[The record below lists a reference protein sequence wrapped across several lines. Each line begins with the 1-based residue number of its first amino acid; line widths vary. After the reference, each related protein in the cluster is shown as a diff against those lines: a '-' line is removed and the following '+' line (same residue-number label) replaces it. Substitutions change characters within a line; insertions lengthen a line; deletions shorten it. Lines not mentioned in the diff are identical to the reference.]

1 MKARNRWH
9 SILALMIVSC
19 MLALPM
25 TAFAKKGR
33 EHYNRGMDYEKAQ
46 QWEKAAQ
53 EFTLALAADPAN
65 VDYQLHYRRSIFNA
79 SQSFMQQ
86 GRALAEQRD
95 YVGAYNAF
103 RQAFGYDPVNQLAVS
118 EMERM
123 LRLEQ
128 VKQGNTRTDSGDGN
142 PRTDTS
148 TNDGTP
154 SQPGQARTPEQDS
167 TQKPEVT
174 RVINFNG
181 VDLKTV
187 IKQLAGELNLN
198 VMFDR
203 QSFAQPRPVEVNLR
217 DVTAAKALD
226 YIFLQEN
233 LFFQKLDRRTILVA
247 DQTRRPQYQ
256 QLVVRTFFIANSDPD
271 KVKGLI
277 SQALP
282 ASVGRPQ
289 PIVVSDKDTNS
300 LTVRDTAEN
309 VKLIGE
315 LLQSID
321 KDRAE
326 VVMDVEIYEV
336 QHNDLLTWGNQIGT
350 GRFNLGGSPG
360 LSVLTS
366 NSTTNPNQTPGVD
379 IRSIVN
385 AIPTGAA
392 AALVI
397 PPAVFNAFQSKL
409 NAKLLAS
416 TQIHAFNN
424 EESSARI
431 GQRVPV
437 QTAQA
442 YPFGVQT
449 GTNPTNPNGFPTGG
463 FPVINYEPT
472 GLTLNFTPIV
482 FPNLDVQV
490 KMKIE
495 TKDVSGPETLTPTF
509 TERTLTG
516 TARVQNNRTM
526 MLASVSTEV
535 QSNGRSGLPVLS
547 GLPFIGHLFTS
558 PTKESRQVDIVI
570 AVTPKVLRAPSL
582 TPRDDEMRP
591 SGTLQAPTTGSL
603 EAMLRETEREDQIA
617 AARRLPKQV
626 SIQLPDA
633 PPVTYEPAKTD
644 QVAAVTTQNQAAT
657 TNQTTATSSTAAGNG
672 AQNGNAASVPTQS
685 APVLTAPAQNQT
697 VNSNKTSGANLT
709 STGNSAQ
716 NGNAA
721 GAPAQR
727 APVLTAPA
735 QPTTA
740 TRTDVALK
748 NDLPQPKPA
757 ALTTSQA
764 PVTEQKTDVA
774 TAVKSLVSSPTDVSA
789 ASLNAKQNVTV
800 ATPTEQPTAKNDST
814 VPAPKAIEP
823 APTLVELGLAPGQNE
838 LKLGEKRQLALH
850 VKSEAQLGLAVVTL
864 RFDPNVLKV
873 NAVSAGSIF
882 ANAKSAPSLTQ
893 SIDPEGLVLLS
904 LTPAANSPV
913 PADGTLLNIDVEA
926 IGAGN
931 SALTFDIANTHLLAR
946 DGRATTLQIQQS
958 QVNVKAASGAV
969 ETPAPKASPTETSS
983 LPPPPKME
991 KVAARDTTAG
1001 AAAPKND
1008 ATETKSTTAAKAV
1021 YVVKTGDTLE
1031 KIAAAMRISVNQLI
1045 AANPKLASGE
1055 PPAGTELL
1063 IP

>member
-1 MKARNRWH
+1 MRLRNRWH
-9 SILALMIVSC
+9 SIMALVILAC

-25 TAFAKKGR
+25 TAFATKGKD
-33 EHYNRGMDYEKAQ
+33 HYRRGMDYEKAQ

-53 EFTLALAADPAN
+53 EFTKALAAEPGN
-65 VDYQLHYRRSIFNA
+65 VDYQLHYRRAIFNA

-128 VKQGNTRTDSGDGN
+128 VKQGNVRTDSGDGN
-142 PRTDTS
+142 PRTDT
-148 TNDGTP
+148 TVNDGSP
-154 SQPGQARTPEQDS
+154 PQPGQARPAEPDIQT
-167 TQKPEVT
+167 KPEAT

-181 VDLKTV
+181 VDLKQV
-187 IKQLAGELNLN
+187 IKTLALDLNLN

-203 QSFAQPRPVEVNLR
+203 QSFAQPRPVELNLR

-226 YIFLQEN
+226 FVFLQEN

-271 KVKGLI
+271 KIKGLI
-277 SQALP
+277 AQALP

-336 QHNDLLTWGNQIGT
+336 NRADLLTFGNQIGSGT
-350 GRFNLGGSPG
+350 FNMGGSPG
-360 LSVLTS
+360 LSILTS
-366 NSTTNPNQTPGVD
+366 NGTTNPNQTPGVD
-379 IRSIVN
+379 LRSIISGV
-385 AIPTGAA
+385 PTAA
-392 AALVI
+392 ALALVI
-397 PPAVFNAFQSKL
+397 PPSVFNAFQSRN

-449 GTNPTNPNGFPTGG
+449 GTNQTNPGGFPTGG

-495 TKDVSGPETLTPTF
+495 TKDVSGANTLTPTF
-509 TERTLTG
+509 TERTLNG

-535 QSNGRSGLPVLS
+535 QSNGRQGLPVLG
-547 GLPFIGHLFTS
+547 GLPVIGRLFTS

-570 AVTPKVLRAPSL
+570 AVTPRVLRAPAL
-582 TPRDDEMRP
+582 TPRDEEMRP

-603 EAMLRETEREDQIA
+603 EAMLRESDREEQIA
-617 AARRLPKQV
+617 AARRIPKQV
-626 SIQLPDA
+626 NILLPDN
-633 PPVTYEPAKTD
+633 PVAYEPAKTD
-644 QVAAVTTQNQAAT
+644 STPQATVAANKSEAPALAPATNGTQNNGPASAQT
-657 TNQTTATSSTAAGNG
+657 VTNQPAA
-672 AQNGNAASVPTQS
+672 P
-685 APVLTAPAQNQT
+685 
-697 VNSNKTSGANLT
+697 
-709 STGNSAQ
+709 
-716 NGNAA
+716 
-721 GAPAQR
+721 
-727 APVLTAPA
+727 
-735 QPTTA
+735 
-740 TRTDVALK
+740 TRTDVALQT
-748 NDLPQPKPA
+748 DGVPQPKSA
-757 ALTTSQA
+757 ALTTTQS

-774 TAVKSLVSSPTDVSA
+774 TALQSLVSSPTDVSTTG
-789 ASLNAKQNVTV
+789 LNAKQPAA
-800 ATPTEQPTAKNDST
+800 ATQTAPPVLKPDTS
-814 VPAPKAIEP
+814 VPGPKAIEP
-823 APTLVELGLAPGQNE
+823 TPSLIELSLTSDQAE
-838 LKLGEKRQLALH
+838 LQLGAKRQLALQ
-850 VKSEAQLGLAVVTL
+850 VKSDAPLGLAVITL
-864 RFDPNVLKV
+864 RFDPSVLKISG
-873 NAVSAGSIF
+873 VSPGSLF
-882 ANAKSAPSLTQ
+882 ANAKNPPTVTQ
-893 SIDPEGLVLLS
+893 SVDEHGMILLSISPASGSPITADGVLLNLEVEGLS
-904 LTPAANSPV
+904 
-913 PADGTLLNIDVEA
+913 
-926 IGAGN
+926 AGD
-931 SALTFDIANTHLLAR
+931 SALSFDLSNVHLVAG
-946 DGRATTLQIQQS
+946 DGRTLTVQIEPIKLT
-958 QVNVKAASGAV
+958 VK
-969 ETPAPKASPTETSS
+969 
-983 LPPPPKME
+983 
-991 KVAARDTTAG
+991 
-1001 AAAPKND
+1001 
-1008 ATETKSTTAAKAV
+1008 
-1021 YVVKTGDTLE
+1021 
-1031 KIAAAMRISVNQLI
+1031 
-1045 AANPKLASGE
+1045 
-1055 PPAGTELL
+1055 
-1063 IP
+1063 

>member
-1 MKARNRWH
+1 MKSRNRWH
-9 SILALMIVSC
+9 STLALMILAC

-25 TAFAKKGR
+25 TAFATKGKD
-33 EHYNRGMDYEKAQ
+33 HYRRGMDYEKAQ

-53 EFTLALAADPAN
+53 EFTQALAAEPGN

-123 LRLEQ
+123 VRLEQ
-128 VKQGNTRTDSGDGN
+128 VKQGTARVDSGDGN
-142 PRTDTS
+142 PKTDA

-154 SQPGQARTPEQDS
+154 AQPGQARAPEQDIQ
-167 TQKPEVT
+167 TKPEVT

-187 IKQLAGELNLN
+187 IKQLATDLNLN

-203 QSFAQPRPVEVNLR
+203 QSFAQPRPIEVNLR

-271 KVKGLI
+271 KIKGLI
-277 SQALP
+277 AQALP

-289 PIVVSDKDTNS
+289 PIVVADKDTNS

-336 QHNDLLTWGNQIGT
+336 NRSDLLTFGNQIGSSNLT
-350 GRFNLGGSPG
+350 LGGSPG
-360 LSVLTS
+360 LSILTA
-366 NSTTNPNQTPGVD
+366 NGTTNPNQSSGVD
-379 IRSIVN
+379 LRTIV
-385 AIPTGAA
+385 AGVPTAA
-392 AALVI
+392 ALALVI
-397 PPAVFNAFQSKL
+397 PPSVFNAFQSRN

-449 GTNPTNPNGFPTGG
+449 GTTTSNTNGFPSGG

-495 TKDVSGPETLTPTF
+495 TKDVSGANTLTPTF
-509 TERTLTG
+509 TERTLNG

-535 QSNGRSGLPVLS
+535 QSNGRQGLPILGGLPV
-547 GLPFIGHLFTS
+547 IGRLFSS
-558 PTKESRQVDIVI
+558 PTKENRQVDIVI
-570 AVTPKVLRAPSL
+570 AVTPRVLRAPAL
-582 TPRDDEMRP
+582 TPRDEEMRP

-603 EAMLRETEREDQIA
+603 EAMLRETERDEQIA
-617 AARRLPKQV
+617 AARRIPKQV
-626 SIQLPDA
+626 NIQLPDA
-633 PPVTYEPAKTD
+633 PATYEPARTDGTEQANFAANKTE
-644 QVAAVTTQNQAAT
+644 AAASAPAGNSTQN
-657 TNQTTATSSTAAGNG
+657 SG
-672 AQNGNAASVPTQS
+672 AIQ
-685 APVLTAPAQNQT
+685 APAQT
-697 VNSNKTSGANLT
+697 VNT
-709 STGNSAQ
+709 Q
-716 NGNAA
+716 
-721 GAPAQR
+721 PA
-727 APVLTAPA
+727 T
-735 QPTTA
+735 PT
-740 TRTDVALK
+740 RSDVALQG
-748 NDLPQPKPA
+748 DGVPQPKPA
-757 ALTTSQA
+757 ALTTAQSRA
-764 PVTEQKTDVA
+764 TEQKTDVA
-774 TAVKSLVSSPTDVSA
+774 TALKSLVTSPTDVSTT
-789 ASLNAKQNVTV
+789 SLSAKQEVALTTQTV
-800 ATPTEQPTAKNDST
+800 APATKTDTG
-814 VPAPKAIEP
+814 VPGPKAIG
-823 APTLVELGLAPGQNE
+823 PTANLIELSLTSDQSE
-838 LKLGEKRQLALH
+838 FKIGEKRLLALQ
-850 VKSEAQLGLAVVTL
+850 VKSDAPLGLAVITL
-864 RFDPNVLKV
+864 RFDPSVLKIGGV
-873 NAVSAGSIF
+873 TAGSLFANAKNAPTVTQSVDEKGMLLLSITPANGSPITADGVLLSLEVEAVSAG
-882 ANAKSAPSLTQ
+882 
-893 SIDPEGLVLLS
+893 D
-904 LTPAANSPV
+904 
-913 PADGTLLNIDVEA
+913 
-926 IGAGN
+926 
-931 SALTFDIANTHLLAR
+931 SALSFDLSNVHLVAG
-946 DGRATTLQIQQS
+946 DGRTLTVQIEPIKLT
-958 QVNVKAASGAV
+958 VK
-969 ETPAPKASPTETSS
+969 
-983 LPPPPKME
+983 
-991 KVAARDTTAG
+991 
-1001 AAAPKND
+1001 
-1008 ATETKSTTAAKAV
+1008 
-1021 YVVKTGDTLE
+1021 
-1031 KIAAAMRISVNQLI
+1031 
-1045 AANPKLASGE
+1045 
-1055 PPAGTELL
+1055 
-1063 IP
+1063 